1 MYVYIHT
8 HTHTYH
14 YLHVRVLCRVCWSM
28 SLGFVRSLKSLNL
41 ATKIDKDRE
50 IFPICLIYMMYDM
63 YVLLHTHTQPETVW
77 KLEYTEYR
85 WNHNYII
92 DKNKCSKV
100 KSEILWYKNNVNILR
115 RYDKFLNNFVIQ
127 TLQWVDSYWIRKKKL
142 KMLIH
147 IHILS

>member
-63 YVLLHTHTQPETVW
+63 YVLLHTHTHNR
-77 KLEYTEYR
+77 KLFES
-85 WNHNYII
+85 WNTQNTDEII
-92 DKNKCSKV
+92 I
-100 KSEILWYKNNVNILR
+100 ILLIKINVAR
-115 RYDKFLNNFVIQ
+115 
-127 TLQWVDSYWIRKKKL
+127 
-142 KMLIH
+142 
-147 IHILS
+147 